1 MNKTIYLTLSGLF
14 MFSAGLILLFSTTI
28 GVGISKIMVPLFF
41 FVSGILAFMF
51 SRANGQHKIAKTF
64 HLLQGVG
71 LMTFAVIIAIW
82 PDTLTMFLKITTYFV
97 MVYGL
102 FELMFAFSV
111 LRSSYKLDVSI
122 LITRL
127 LVGLVN
133 LVGSFILFMALWK
146 STGLGL
152 QVAGFLIVLGGIG
165 FMRFASRVKKHR

>member
-14 MFSAGLILLFSTTI
+14 MFAAGLILLFSTTI

-51 SRANGQHKIAKTF
+51 SQANGQHKIAKTF

-82 PDTLTMFLKITTYFV
+82 PDTLAMFLTITTYFV

-133 LVGSFILFMALWK
+133 LVGSFILFMALLK

-165 FMRFASRVKKHR
+165 FMLFASRVKKNL